1 MSENFVNPTYYSLQK
16 ATLKFPYAENQ
27 EEIDITGLIPS
38 LNIVSSIDSETMYG
52 VIQVIDGVGLL
63 EETPLRGE
71 EQIILEIADSKVI
84 NDNGGN
90 DKNAIDNYKFIG
102 FVYKINNV
110 QTKEVNDAII
120 YDMHF
125 VSYQSF
131 KAATFQI
138 IRAYKDKKV
147 SDIVKELFKEF
158 YAPSTKES
166 ADQKSLIS
174 EETEGLIRCWIP
186 KMRPEEAMT
195 FLSKR
200 SYSST
205 PRSPSCL
212 FRFFES
218 SRGYHYVTDEHL
230 FRLAE
235 DKEVEGYDEKRKFNF
250 TYLDA
255 IPNLLSYFDE
265 QRNNL
270 EVINNTH
277 RVNSLDDI
285 YNGVYRNRVIELDIL
300 SRQLNLLDKKI
311 NHYNYFERRNE
322 YDRRR
327 LTDVEKF
334 EDRHTEKFINEIH
347 RGEQDVQKQWLVVQN
362 YTREELS
369 GDNSM
374 QAGTYYPE
382 IISNRQAYSKHIES
396 ITLNA
401 KGPGRLDITAG
412 DIINLSVK
420 KFQFADNRETGN
432 FEQNKHLSG
441 NYIVKSVT
449 HRMDRN
455 EMYNEYVMIKRD
467 WSQIVVD
474 QEGVERNDPLRPGTR

>member
-1 MSENFVNPTYYSLQK
+1 MSENFVNPTYYALQK
-16 ATLKFPYAENQ
+16 ATLKFPYTENQ
-27 EEIDITGLIPS
+27 EELDITALIPS

-52 VIQVIDGVGLL
+52 VIQVIDSVGVL

-71 EQIILEIADSKVI
+71 EQIILEIADSKAI
-84 NDNGGN
+84 NDNGGRSREVLEP
-90 DKNAIDNYKFIG
+90 YKFIG
-102 FVYKINNV
+102 FIYKINNI

-120 YDMHF
+120 YDIHF

-131 KAATFQI
+131 SAGTYHV

-147 SDIVKELFKEF
+147 SEIVNELFEEF
-158 YAPSTKES
+158 YKPQANIETI
-166 ADQKSLIS
+166 DQKSLIS

-200 SYSST
+200 SYSSE
-205 PRSPSCL
+205 SPSCL

-235 DKEVEGYDEKRKFNF
+235 DESVEGYDEKRKFNF

-255 IPNLLSYFDE
+255 IPNLLTYFDQ

-285 YNGVYRNRVIELDIL
+285 YNGVYRSRVIELDIL
-300 SRQLNLLDKKI
+300 SRQLNLLDKEI
-311 NHYNYFERRNE
+311 NHYDYFEKRNE

-334 EDRHTEKFINEIH
+334 EDRHTEKFITEIH
-347 RGEQDVQKQWLVVQN
+347 RGEQDVQKQWLVIQN

-467 WSQIVVD
+467 WSQIATD
-474 QEGVERNDPLRPGTR
+474 QEGADRNDPGREGAR